1 MLCELYGF
9 DLAHLKMHLSIP
21 FFAAACSLSL
31 VAATETTLES
41 NKTATLHAA
50 SAIDTLLEWY
60 DPDTGLWRSTGW
72 WNSANI
78 LNVLANFNL
87 FESFLNK
94 TIRNVFNT
102 TFVQAPLHN
111 PTVVKTR
118 TLNFIDS
125 YTTWPATLSPTAV
138 VLTTPY
144 SFVNYFYD
152 DEGWWALAW
161 LKVYEI
167 TKEQRYMHAA
177 VDLFKD
183 MIGGYTATCG
193 GIWWDKGHQH
203 NTAIANVLFFA
214 VAARLA
220 IQAPEVEDYSRWAWR
235 QWNWFQHSGMLRED
249 YSISDGLDLQTCEA
263 EHGVIWTYT
272 HGVIIGALIDL
283 DALSSNSTSLYTAW
297 RIARKAI
304 AYFTDHNGILHEP
317 CEPNCGADAPQ
328 FKGVLLRNLMR
339 LQKVVPDPIF
349 KHFFD
354 TNAFAIW
361 TLDRDDI
368 GKLGLVWSGPYVTA
382 TASTHSSACDALVAA
397 AAAAAHKDKGTI
409 GPMST
414 EASQLER
421 QYQMIVSDRRSR
433 TRRVSSVTDIVPI
446 VAHGST
452 KIKHHAKIQHL
463 TD

>member
-1 MLCELYGF
+1 MLCELHGA
-9 DLAHLKMHLSIP
+9 DLAHLKMHVSTS
-21 FFAAACSLSL
+21 FFITICSFSL
-31 VAATETTLES
+31 VAATGITPEDNS
-41 NKTATLHAA
+41 TASVHAA

-60 DPDTGLWRSTGW
+60 NPDTGLWRSTGW

-78 LNVLANFNL
+78 LNVLADFNS
-87 FESFLNK
+87 FESSFNE
-94 TIRNVFNT
+94 TIRNVFNI

-111 PTVVKTR
+111 PTVVKVR
-118 TLNFIDS
+118 TLDFIDS
-125 YTTWPATLSPTAV
+125 YTTWAATLPPPAA
-138 VLTTPY
+138 VLTRPDG
-144 SFVNYFYD
+144 FVNYFYD

-167 TKEQRYMHAA
+167 TKEQRYLQAA
-177 VDLFKD
+177 MDLFKD

-203 NTAIANVLFFA
+203 NTAIANVLFLA

-220 IQAPEVEDYSRWAWR
+220 ILVPEVEDYSRWAWR
-235 QWNWFQHSGMLRED
+235 HWDWFQHSGMLRED
-249 YSISDGLDLQTCEA
+249 YSISDGLDLGTCEA

-283 DALSSNSTSLYTAW
+283 DSLTSSSTSLYTAW

-304 AYFTDHNGILHEP
+304 VYFTDYNGVLHEP

-339 LQKVVPDPIF
+339 LQEVVPDPIF
-349 KHFFD
+349 KQFFD

-361 TLDRDDI
+361 TLDRDHG

-397 AAAAAHKDKGTI
+397 AAAHKDKGTI
-409 GPMST
+409 RPMSS

-421 QYQMIVSDRRSR
+421 QYQMIVSDRHSP
-433 TRRVSSVTDIVPI
+433 TRRVSTVTAIVPI
-446 VAHGST
+446 DTHGST
-452 KIKHHAKIQHL
+452 KITYHAKVQHL